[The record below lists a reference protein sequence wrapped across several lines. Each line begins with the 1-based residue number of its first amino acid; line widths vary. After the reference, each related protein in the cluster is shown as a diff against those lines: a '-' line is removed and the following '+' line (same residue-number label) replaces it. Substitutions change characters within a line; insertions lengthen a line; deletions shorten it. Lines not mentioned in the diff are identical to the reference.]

1 MLITI
6 LSIFAVIYLCCL
18 LVEIRNGRKKNY
30 VWLSIREYQEMKE
43 NMEFLDILERETQS
57 TIEYEEAVFK
67 FNTRM
72 KGGA

>member
-1 MLITI
+1 MLIII
-6 LSIFAVIYLCCL
+6 LKILAVIYLCCL

-30 VWLSIREYQEMKE
+30 VWLSKSEYQRIQEE
-43 NMEFLDILERETQS
+43 MEFLDILERETQS

>member
-6 LSIFAVIYLCCL
+6 LSILAVIYLFCL

-30 VWLSIREYQEMKE
+30 VWLSLKEYQDMKE
-43 NMEFLDILERETQS
+43 SVEFLEILELKTKSLQ
-57 TIEYEEAVFK
+57 EYEEAVFQ